1 MNKINKI
8 ERLVNTIIILKAH
21 PGIQVESLAEIFD
34 TSIRTIYRDFRSLN
48 IAGLPV
54 YSSTGPHGGY
64 YIHEHYFL
72 PPLRFTG
79 EEAASLFLAGNFLL
93 QQKGFPYQK
102 DIRLALFK
110 IESLLEKENKKYI
123 QEVKDKISFNIQK
136 LKDYE
141 EYSETFDLLNKAI
154 LEKRKI
160 NLKYYTISRDK
171 LTNRTI
177 NSYHLMFRQGVWY
190 LIAFCNWRKKTKIFR
205 VDRIKEIA
213 ISDDTFETPSDF
225 SLSAYMGKSWQV
237 VRGEDQAIKVKI
249 YPPISRWVREEIRH
263 PTQKIEEL
271 PDGSILFSAEVSGFI
286 EVKKW
291 ILGMGSS
298 AQVFSPKG
306 LRKEIQ
312 EEIAGMERRYK

>member
-1 MNKINKI
+1 M
-8 ERLVNTIIILKAH
+8 NTIIILKAH
-21 PGIQVESLAEIFD
+21 PGIQVKSLAELFN
-34 TSIRTIYRDFRSLN
+34 TSIRTIYRDFNSLN
-48 IAGLPV
+48 FAGLPV

-102 DIRLALFK
+102 DICLALLK

-123 QEVKDKISFNIQK
+123 NKVKDSISFNIQK

-141 EYSETFDLLNKAI
+141 DYNEIFTLLNEAI
-154 LEKRKI
+154 LKKKQVH
-160 NLKYYTISRDK
+160 LQYYTISRDK

-177 NSYHLMFRQGVWY
+177 NPYHLMFRQGAWY
-190 LIAFCNWRKKTKIFR
+190 FIAFCHWRKKTKIFR
-205 VDRIKEIA
+205 VDRIKEIT
-213 ISDDTFETPSDF
+213 ISNDTFETPSDF

-237 VRGEDQAIKVKI
+237 VRGKDQAIKVKI
-249 YPPISRWVREEIRH
+249 YPPISRWVKEEIRH

-271 PDGSILFSAEVSGFI
+271 SDGSVIFSAEISGLI

-298 AQVFSPKG
+298 AQVLTPQS
-306 LRKEIQ
+306 LRKEIE
-312 EEIAGMERRYK
+312 EEIAGMERRYR

>member
-237 VRGEDQAIKVKI
+237 VRGKDIGIKVKI
-249 YPPISRWVREEIRH
+249 FPPASRWVKEEIRH
-263 PTQKIEEL
+263 STQKIEEL
-271 PDGSILFSAEVSGFI
+271 SDGSVIFSAEVSGLI

-298 AQVFSPKG
+298 AQVLAPQS